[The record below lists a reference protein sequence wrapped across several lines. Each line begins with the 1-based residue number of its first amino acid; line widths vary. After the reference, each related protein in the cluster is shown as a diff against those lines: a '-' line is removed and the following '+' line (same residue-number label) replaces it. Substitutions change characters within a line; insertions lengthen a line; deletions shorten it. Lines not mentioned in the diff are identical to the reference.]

1 MRMMYYCCGEVL
13 FSLRNDVLFQIS
25 AEVVISEPFKG
36 CTSLSNAEELM
47 HRIAV
52 IERGECMFI
61 DKVLMHHPG
70 SDNPPSLPTP
80 FNAILFQT
88 PIVGWEKGFCRKA
101 NAKLTPLVQ

>member
-1 MRMMYYCCGEVL
+1 M

-61 DKVLMHHPG
+61 DKVLI
-70 SDNPPSLPTP
+70 PPSLPTP

-101 NAKLTPLVQ
+101 NVKLTPLSSVVTSV